1 MKTVDGRLQ
10 YGYGL
15 LFIVEMSSLDCLV
28 RAK

>member
-15 LFIVEMSSLDCLV
+15 QFIVEMSSLDCLV
-28 RAK
+28 RAN